1 MIVGTPS
8 SRKLCEQIASK
19 ADTVVFGFSR
29 GKDTLAAVPWLKEFF
44 PRVILFH
51 VDGCPGLSF
60 VERSLRYYESFFN
73 QAIHRCYSGDLF
85 TSIANLVYQPV
96 EDEDAIDAMSLMD
109 QDISTDR
116 VAELIRD
123 QHADGSAWIA
133 WGISC
138 ADSIIRRSQAKYR
151 TGINEAKRVFYPCF
165 DWRREHVMQS
175 INATGVKLPEDYRMA
190 CRSFATPLNMRHLA
204 RMREMYPDD
213 FERVKFFYPFI
224 EASLARNEFR
234 IASLGENKPSLPL
247 METDSIARGDANTH
261 AKNSSSGSILKHAA
275 AESDGTASRI
285 SIKSTTQ
292 SETPEGSSRKRRSRR
307 ADEQIT
313 KGPR

>member
-1 MIVGTPS
+1 MIVGTPD
-8 SRKLCEQIASK
+8 SRKLCKQIAERTE
-19 ADTVVFGFSR
+19 TVVFGFSR
-29 GKDTLAAVPWLKEFF
+29 GKDTLAAVPWLQEFF

-60 VERSLRYYESFFN
+60 VERSLKYYEDWF
-73 QAIHRCYSGDLF
+73 QQPIHRCYSGDLF

-96 EDEDAIDAMSLMD
+96 EDEDAIDALHLMD
-109 QDISTDR
+109 QDIGTDR

-123 QHADGSAWIA
+123 QYADGSAWIA

-151 TGINEAKRVFYPCF
+151 TGLNEPKRVFYPCF

-175 INATGVKLPEDYRMA
+175 IAATGVQLPEDYKMA

-204 RMREMYPDD
+204 RMREMYPED

-234 IASLGENKPSLPL
+234 IAALGGNKPSLPV
-247 METDSIARGDANTH
+247 TDTAVIGRTDAKTQ
-261 AKNSSSGSILKHAA
+261 AKKSSSGSTSKHAA
-275 AESDGTASRI
+275 AESDGTASRM
-285 SIKSTTQ
+285 STKSTTQ
-292 SETPEGSSRKRRSRR
+292 SETPDGNSRKRRSRK
-307 ADEQIT
+307 ADAQIT